1 MGHPAWRSAK
11 DWKFSYAFQPLISFS
26 RGEVVAYEALIRGA
40 DGSSAA
46 DVFDRVRPR
55 HLHDFDRHARH
66 TASQIAGR
74 LQLPCALHLN
84 VLPGSLSEGER
95 GVSRLVDVACAAGL
109 DHEQL
114 VLEVTEGEVIDD
126 PVLLA
131 EWVNAYRR
139 RGIRIAIDDFGAGYA
154 GLNLL
159 ADLQPDLIKLDIGL
173 VRGIEG
179 RGARQSI
186 VRAIVQV
193 SVDLGIDVVA
203 EGVETEGELAWLAD
217 QGIDLFQGFLF
228 ARPGFECLPRVTFP
242 VARVA

>member
-1 MGHPAWRSAK
+1 M
-11 DWKFSYAFQPLISFS
+11 
-26 RGEVVAYEALIRGA
+26 
-40 DGSSAA
+40 
-46 DVFDRVRPR
+46 
-55 HLHDFDRHARH
+55 
-66 TASQIAGR
+66 
-74 LQLPCALHLN
+74 
-84 VLPGSLSEGER
+84 
-95 GVSRLVDVACAAGL
+95 
-109 DHEQL
+109 
-114 VLEVTEGEVIDD
+114 IDD

-159 ADLQPDLIKLDIGL
+159 ADLQPDLMKLDIGL

-217 QGIDLFQGFLF
+217 QGIDLFQGFLC
-228 ARPGFECLPRVTFP
+228 ARPGFECLPHVTFP
-242 VARVA
+242 VARVASVCGALGTPGCARTIASAFLLREVTAAADDAYARWCDRWGWSSACRATAGIQRPYERGRTAYRKRA